1 MMNAILE
8 KIGALRLVPVVKIE
22 NSKDAIPLG
31 QALLAGHLPIAEITF
46 RTAAA
51 QAAIRALTAELPD
64 LLVGAGTVLSVDQAK
79 SAVDA
84 GARFMVA
91 PGFNPTVVD
100 YCLDQGICVVPGVNN
115 PSQIE
120 RALERK
126 LEVVKFFPAEA
137 SGGLPFLKA
146 VAAPY
151 SGIQF
156 LPTGGINLQN
166 LMTYLSFPRVIACG
180 GSWDGRGRSDQ
191 RGQLHGNRKSI
202 AGSRGG
208 NSGKIWIILNQ
219 TKLRSQKK
227 KSITKTRKGN
237 NKAAALDYLR

>member
-1 MMNAILE
+1 MMNEVFE
-8 KIGALRLVPVVKIE
+8 KISALRLVPVVKIE
-22 NSKDAIPLG
+22 NSQDAVPLG
-31 QALLAGHLPIAEITF
+31 RALLEARLPIAEITF

-51 QAAIRALTAELPD
+51 EAAIRALTAELPE
-64 LLVGAGTVLSVDQAK
+64 LLVGAGTVLSVDQVK

-100 YCLDQGICVVPGVNN
+100 YCVEHNISVVPGVNN

-126 LEVVKFFPAEA
+126 LKVVKFFPAEA

-151 SGIQF
+151 SDILF

-166 LMTYLSFPRVIACG
+166 LLTYLSFPRVIACG
-180 GSWDGRGRSDQ
+180 GSWMVETALTSAGNFEEIERRS
-191 RGQLHGNRKSI
+191 RE
-202 AGSRGG
+202 AV
-208 NSGKIWIILNQ
+208 
-219 TKLRSQKK
+219 
-227 KSITKTRKGN
+227 
-237 NKAAALDYLR
+237 AAMAEKFD

>member
-1 MMNAILE
+1 MMNEVLE
-8 KIGALRLVPVVKIE
+8 KIGELRLVPVVKIDKRE
-22 NSKDAIPLG
+22 DAVPLG
-31 QALLAGHLPIAEITF
+31 QALLEARLPIAEITF

-51 QAAIRALTAELPD
+51 AAAMRTLTEELPE
-64 LLVGAGTVLSVDQAK
+64 LLIGAGTVLTVDQVKLAL
-79 SAVDA
+79 DA

-100 YCLDQGICVVPGVNN
+100 HCLKHDICVVPGVNN

-120 RALERK
+120 RALERR

-151 SGIQF
+151 SDILF

-166 LMTYLSFPRVIACG
+166 LMAYLSFPPVIACG
-180 GSWDGRGRSDQ
+180 GSWMVEAD
-191 RGQLHGNRKSI
+191 LI
-202 AGSRGG
+202 AEGHFAEI
-208 NSGKIWIILNQ
+208 K
-219 TKLRSQKK
+219 KRSQEAVAVIMKK
-227 KSITKTRKGN
+227 FG
-237 NKAAALDYLR
+237 

>member
-1 MMNAILE
+1 MMNEILE

-22 NSKDAIPLG
+22 NSEDAAPLG
-31 QALLAGHLPIAEITF
+31 RALLEAGLPIAEITF

-51 QAAIRALTAELPD
+51 EAAIRALTAKLPEL
-64 LLVGAGTVLSVDQAK
+64 LIGAGTVLSVDQVK
-79 SAVDA
+79 LAVDA

-100 YCLDQGICVVPGVNN
+100 YCIEHNICVVPGVNN

-120 RALERK
+120 RALARK
-126 LEVVKFFPAEA
+126 LDAVKFFPAEA

-151 SGIQF
+151 SDMLF

-180 GSWDGRGRSDQ
+180 GSWMVEAD
-191 RGQLHGNRKSI
+191 LIAAGNFTQIK
-202 AGSRGG
+202 
-208 NSGKIWIILNQ
+208 
-219 TKLRSQKK
+219 KLAQEAV
-227 KSITKTRKGN
+227 
-237 NKAAALDYLR
+237 AAIKEKFI

>member
-1 MMNAILE
+1 MNEILE

-22 NSKDAIPLG
+22 NSEDAASLG
-31 QALLAGHLPIAEITF
+31 RALLEAGLPIAEITF

-51 QAAIRALTAELPD
+51 EAAIRALTAKLPEL
-64 LLVGAGTVLSVDQAK
+64 LIGAGTVLSVDQVK
-79 SAVDA
+79 LAVDA

-100 YCLDQGICVVPGVNN
+100 YCIDHNICVVPGVNN

-120 RALERK
+120 RALARK
-126 LEVVKFFPAEA
+126 LDVVKFFPAEA

-151 SGIQF
+151 SDMLF
-156 LPTGGINLQN
+156 LPTGGINLKN

-180 GSWDGRGRSDQ
+180 GSWMVEAD
-191 RGQLHGNRKSI
+191 LIAAGNFTQIK
-202 AGSRGG
+202 
-208 NSGKIWIILNQ
+208 
-219 TKLRSQKK
+219 KLAQEAVADIKEK
-227 KSITKTRKGN
+227 FI
-237 NKAAALDYLR
+237 

>member
-1 MMNAILE
+1 MMNEILE

-22 NSKDAIPLG
+22 NSQDAVPLG
-31 QALLAGHLPIAEITF
+31 QALLAAGLPIAEITF

-51 QAAIRALTAELPD
+51 ESAIRALTAKLPE
-64 LLVGAGTVLSVDQAK
+64 LLVGAGTVLSVDQVK

-100 YCLDQGICVVPGVNN
+100 YCLEHNICVVPGVNN

-137 SGGLPFLKA
+137 SGGLLFLKA

-151 SGIQF
+151 GDILF

-166 LMTYLSFPRVIACG
+166 LLTYLSFPRVIACG
-180 GSWDGRGRSDQ
+180 GSWMVEADLISAGNFTEIEKRS
-191 RGQLHGNRKSI
+191 RE
-202 AGSRGG
+202 AVT
-208 NSGKIWIILNQ
+208 KI
-219 TKLRSQKK
+219 TEKF
-227 KSITKTRKGN
+227 G
-237 NKAAALDYLR
+237 

>member
-1 MMNAILE
+1 MMNEVFE
-8 KIGALRLVPVVKIE
+8 KIRALRLVPVVKIE
-22 NSKDAIPLG
+22 NSQDAVSLG
-31 QALLAGHLPIAEITF
+31 RALLNARLPIAEITF

-51 QAAIRALTAELPD
+51 EAAIRALTAELPD
-64 LLVGAGTVLSVDQAK
+64 LLVGAGTVLSVDQVK

-100 YCLDQGICVVPGVNN
+100 YCVEHNISVVPGVNN

-126 LEVVKFFPAEA
+126 LKVVKFFPAET

-151 SGIQF
+151 SDILF

-166 LMTYLSFPRVIACG
+166 LLTYLSFPRVIACG
-180 GSWDGRGRSDQ
+180 GSWMVETALTSAGNFEEIERRS
-191 RGQLHGNRKSI
+191 RE
-202 AGSRGG
+202 AV
-208 NSGKIWIILNQ
+208 
-219 TKLRSQKK
+219 
-227 KSITKTRKGN
+227 
-237 NKAAALDYLR
+237 AAMAEKFD

>member
-1 MMNAILE
+1 MMKEVLK
-8 KIGALRLVPVVKIE
+8 KIGELRLVPVVKIDKRE
-22 NSKDAIPLG
+22 DAVPLG
-31 QALLAGHLPIAEITF
+31 QALLEARLPIAEITF

-51 QAAIRALTAELPD
+51 AAAMRTLTEELPE
-64 LLVGAGTVLSVDQAK
+64 LLIGAGTVLTVDQVKLAL
-79 SAVDA
+79 DA

-100 YCLDQGICVVPGVNN
+100 YCLEHDICVVPGVNN

-120 RALERK
+120 RALERE

-151 SGIQF
+151 SDILF

-180 GSWDGRGRSDQ
+180 GSWMVEADLISA
-191 RGQLHGNRKSI
+191 GNFTEIK
-202 AGSRGG
+202 
-208 NSGKIWIILNQ
+208 K
-219 TKLRSQKK
+219 RSQEAVAVIMKK
-227 KSITKTRKGN
+227 FG
-237 NKAAALDYLR
+237 

>member
-1 MMNAILE
+1 MMNEVFE
-8 KIGALRLVPVVKIE
+8 KISALRLVPVVKIE
-22 NSKDAIPLG
+22 NSQDAVPLG
-31 QALLAGHLPIAEITF
+31 RALLEARLPIAEITF

-51 QAAIRALTAELPD
+51 EAAIRALTAELPE
-64 LLVGAGTVLSVDQAK
+64 LLVGAGTVLSVDQVK

-100 YCLDQGICVVPGVNN
+100 YCVEHNISVVPGVNN

-126 LEVVKFFPAEA
+126 LKVVKFFPAEA

-151 SGIQF
+151 SDILF

-166 LMTYLSFPRVIACG
+166 LLRYLSFPRVIACG
-180 GSWDGRGRSDQ
+180 GSWMVETALTSAGNFEEIERRS
-191 RGQLHGNRKSI
+191 RE
-202 AGSRGG
+202 AV
-208 NSGKIWIILNQ
+208 
-219 TKLRSQKK
+219 
-227 KSITKTRKGN
+227 
-237 NKAAALDYLR
+237 AAMAEKFD

>member
-1 MMNAILE
+1 MMMNEVLE
-8 KIGALRLVPVVKIE
+8 RIGALRLVPVVKIE
-22 NSKDAIPLG
+22 NIKDAVPLG
-31 QALLAGHLPIAEITF
+31 QALLEARLPIAEITF

-51 QAAIRALTAELPD
+51 QGAIRALTAELHN
-64 LLVGAGTVLSVDQAK
+64 LLVGAGTVLSVDQVK

-100 YCLDQGICVVPGVNN
+100 YCLEHDICVVPGVNN

-126 LEVVKFFPAEA
+126 LKVVKFFPAEA

-151 SGIQF
+151 SDILF
-156 LPTGGINLQN
+156 LPTGGINRQN
-166 LMTYLSFPRVIACG
+166 LMTYLAFPRVIACG
-180 GSWDGRGRSDQ
+180 GSWMVETNLISAGNFMEIKRRS
-191 RGQLHGNRKSI
+191 RE
-202 AGSRGG
+202 AV
-208 NSGKIWIILNQ
+208 
-219 TKLRSQKK
+219 
-227 KSITKTRKGN
+227 
-237 NKAAALDYLR
+237 AAIMEKFG

>member
-1 MMNAILE
+1 MMNEVFE
-8 KIGALRLVPVVKIE
+8 KISALRLVPVVKIE
-22 NSKDAIPLG
+22 NSQDAVPLG
-31 QALLAGHLPIAEITF
+31 RALLNARLPIAEITF

-51 QAAIRALTAELPD
+51 EAAIRALTAELPE
-64 LLVGAGTVLSVDQAK
+64 LLVGAGTVLSVDQVK

-100 YCLDQGICVVPGVNN
+100 YCVEHNISVVPGVNN

-126 LEVVKFFPAEA
+126 LKVVKFFPAEA

-151 SGIQF
+151 SDILF

-166 LMTYLSFPRVIACG
+166 LLTYLSFPRVIACG
-180 GSWDGRGRSDQ
+180 GSWMVETALTSAGNFEEIERRS
-191 RGQLHGNRKSI
+191 RE
-202 AGSRGG
+202 AV
-208 NSGKIWIILNQ
+208 
-219 TKLRSQKK
+219 
-227 KSITKTRKGN
+227 
-237 NKAAALDYLR
+237 AAMAEKFD

>member
-1 MMNAILE
+1 MMNAILK

-22 NSKDAIPLG
+22 NSQDAVPLG
-31 QALLAGHLPIAEITF
+31 QALLAAGLPIAEITF

-51 QAAIRALTAELPD
+51 ESAIRALTAKLPE
-64 LLVGAGTVLSVDQAK
+64 LLVGAGTVLSVDQVK

-100 YCLDQGICVVPGVNN
+100 YCLEHNICVVPGVNN

-137 SGGLPFLKA
+137 SGGLLFLKA

-151 SGIQF
+151 GDILF

-166 LMTYLSFPRVIACG
+166 LLTYLSFPRVIACG
-180 GSWDGRGRSDQ
+180 GSWMVEADLISAGNFTEIEKRS
-191 RGQLHGNRKSI
+191 RE
-202 AGSRGG
+202 AVT
-208 NSGKIWIILNQ
+208 KI
-219 TKLRSQKK
+219 TEKF
-227 KSITKTRKGN
+227 G
-237 NKAAALDYLR
+237 